1 MGLKSGRVEKTDK
14 GKPYFPD
21 APNTFFSIS
30 HGGGYAAVAI
40 GDAPCGID
48 IEADRTVSARIRE
61 KFLNN
66 APESEA
72 IARWTERESRGKLL
86 GGGFFD
92 TESDAPVSYKQY
104 LYNGVTV
111 TVCTY
116 EGAEISDG
124 IETV

>member
-1 MGLKSGRVEKTDK
+1 MQCEKIALRRILRRAFLLVSDVNINDFLGKSTGA
-14 GKPYFPD
+14 G
-21 APNTFFSIS
+21 
-30 HGGGYAAVAI
+30 
-40 GDAPCGID
+40 APCGID

-104 LYNGVTV
+104 FYNGVTV